1 MKTIYLIRHSAP
13 FIDIDNYQDY
23 LNVPFSEYNKNM
35 ILSVKGEENAKKLC
49 NVEELKDIKKIYAS
63 NSFRAI
69 STAKYIAE
77 MNNIKIK
84 LDDRINER
92 KFGVKYLN
100 ELPDDYTK
108 KSFDDKNFKIKGG
121 ESLNEVDKR
130 FCNFV
135 DSLLDDNKTN
145 IVIVI
150 HGIML
155 LSYLQKLSSS
165 FSFDGDNF
173 KITFK
178 DKIILDGKLESP
190 AIYKLKF
197 DDNKKLIDIKN
208 MKVN

>member
-1 MKTIYLIRHSAP
+1 MKTIYLIRHSTP

-23 LNVPFSEYNKNM
+23 LNVSWKEYNKNM

-49 NVEELKDIKKIYAS
+49 NVEELKDIKEIYAS
-63 NSFRAI
+63 NSSRAI
-69 STAKYIAE
+69 STAKYISE
-77 MNNIKIK
+77 LNNIKIK

-92 KFGVKYLN
+92 EFGVKYLN
-100 ELPDDYTK
+100 ELPDNFTK

-130 FCNFV
+130 FCNFI
-135 DSLLDDNKTN
+135 DDLLNDNKTN

-155 LSYLQKLSSS
+155 LSYLQKISSS
-165 FSFDGDNF
+165 FSFDGNDF
-173 KITFK
+173 KIEFN
-178 DKIILDGKLESP
+178 DKTILDGKLKSP
-190 AIYKLKF
+190 DIYKLKF

>member
-49 NVEELKDIKKIYAS
+49 NVEELKDIKEIYAS
-63 NSFRAI
+63 NSSRAI

-108 KSFDDKNFKIKGG
+108 KSFDDKNFKIKNG

-130 FCNFV
+130 FSNFI
-135 DSLLDDNKTN
+135 DNLLDDDSSV
-145 IVIVI
+145 IIVI

-173 KITFK
+173 KIIFK
-178 DKIILDGKLESP
+178 DKIILDAKLKSP
-190 AIYKLKF
+190 DIYKLNF
-197 DDNKKLIDIKN
+197 DDDKKLVDINNVKCS
-208 MKVN
+208 

>member
-23 LNVPFSEYNKNM
+23 LNVSFSEYNKNM

-49 NVEELKDIKKIYAS
+49 NIEELKNIKEIYAS

-69 STAKYIAE
+69 STAKYISE
-77 MNNIKIK
+77 LNNIKIK

-92 KFGVKYLN
+92 EFGVDYLN

-108 KSFDDKNFKIKGG
+108 KSFDDKNFKVEGG

-130 FCNFV
+130 FCDFIDELLSD
-135 DSLLDDNKTN
+135 DSS
-145 IVIVI
+145 VAIVI
-150 HGIML
+150 HGIMF
-155 LSYLQKLSSS
+155 LSYLQKISSS
-165 FSFDGDNF
+165 FNFDGNDF
-173 KITFK
+173 KILFQ
-178 DKIILDGKLESP
+178 DKIILDGKLGSP
-190 AIYKLKF
+190 DVYKLDF

-208 MKVN
+208 IKVN